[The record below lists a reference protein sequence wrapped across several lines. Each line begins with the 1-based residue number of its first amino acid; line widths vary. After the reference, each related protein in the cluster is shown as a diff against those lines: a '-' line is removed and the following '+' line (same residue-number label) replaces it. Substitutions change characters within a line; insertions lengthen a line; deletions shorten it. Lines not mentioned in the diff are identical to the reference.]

1 MNKNMIHSKKSILM
15 VLSAFVLT
23 ALIGILIL
31 YIRKI
36 APFGDHSIIAID
48 CYHQYAPFLLEM
60 RHRILEGKS
69 LIYSWEAG
77 LGRDLYVQTAYYTM
91 SPLDYL
97 VLLIQPKQICSFVS
111 VLILLKMSLCGASF
125 TWYLNRKYQ
134 RYDVASVIGGF
145 LYAYCGFI
153 ACYYWNFMWL
163 DILALFPVLAWSV
176 EQMVRNRRFLLF
188 TLVLAAMLI
197 INFYLAVVTY
207 IFTFFYYV
215 KCLFEDSRE
224 QTERV
229 ACTLLFLAGTFIAGL
244 CAAFILL
251 PSLLAI
257 RATGASDSQS
267 PTLTVYMS
275 LFQLVAAHFSG
286 ARPSVLS
293 RNEDAPNIYSGV
305 ITLMILPAY
314 FKVGKDSLRV
324 KIGNFLLLLVMI
336 LCCVVEPLD
345 YAVHGFYFTANLPH
359 RFVFIYSFMLL
370 TMAYQVLPAYHEFP
384 RRDII
389 LTALV
394 WGGLLV
400 LTDRVIITHI
410 EDFEPVLSDKEL
422 IANLALLGIYALL
435 LCLYGRSARPIW
447 KRTITGML
455 LAGILV
461 EAGYMFHNGIEITTS
476 RSQYIANMDDTQE
489 AMNWERENTDELFY
503 RSEYSRLSAI
513 NEGSI
518 YHFNGFSTFSSMVPG
533 GTDDLMK
540 SLGVV
545 ASGKTFR
552 YYDPTPLIDAIFDM
566 KYVYSRDNQGIGY
579 SMESRKNFHSIDLWE
594 NTRYLPLGFMVNNNI
609 ENWKTE
615 DSQPFAVQNDFIHRA
630 TDVEGDMFTMVPAAN
645 VNLDHGKFLS
655 TEGTGG
661 FSYKLNDP
669 YDLEDVPVVT
679 VTFDIDQDEYLYL
692 YVSSDNTD
700 SVRYMKS
707 GVVQERDLG
716 AGNETIDV
724 GQVQKGDTV
733 VVQFALDKRGEFET
747 HYKEMG
753 AVEIYAAAYNDK
765 VFDMAF
771 REMRKEPLELT
782 SFSDTDFTG
791 TVTTASDGI
800 LFTSIPWS
808 KGWSVDVDGK
818 KTQTTPIGEDGLI
831 GVKIPEGT
839 HSVHFRYHTQGLKA
853 GIVLS
858 SAGVLFYIFAAV
870 YSARNRKRSRTGKA
884 GFHPHTRARGGA

>member
-1 MNKNMIHSKKSILM
+1 M

-23 ALIGILIL
+23 ALVGILIL

-36 APFGDHSIIAID
+36 APFGDNSIIAID

-77 LGRDLYVQTAYYTM
+77 LGRDLYVQSAYYTM

-111 VLILLKMSLCGASF
+111 ALILLKMSLCGASF
-125 TWYLNRKYQ
+125 TWYLNIQYQ
-134 RYDVASVIGGF
+134 RGDAASVIGGF

-163 DILALFPVLAWSV
+163 DVLALFPILAWSV
-176 EQMVRNRRFLLF
+176 ERLVRDCRFLLF

-197 INFYLAVVTY
+197 FNFYLAVVTY

-215 KCLFEDSRE
+215 KCLFEEPRP
-224 QTERV
+224 QAVRV
-229 ACTLLFLAGTFIAGL
+229 KRTFVFLAGSIIAGF
-244 CAAFILL
+244 CAAFVLL
-251 PSLLAI
+251 PSLIAI

-275 LFQLVAAHFSG
+275 VFQLVAAHFSG

-305 ITLMILPAY
+305 ITLMLLPAY

-324 KIGNFLLLLVMI
+324 KIANFLFLLVMI

-370 TMAYQVLPAYHEFP
+370 TMAYQVLPEYTGF
-384 RRDII
+384 RKRDIVI
-389 LTALV
+389 TAFV
-394 WGGLLV
+394 WGGLLAI
-400 LTDRVIITHI
+400 TDRVIITRI
-410 EDFEPVLSDKEL
+410 EDFEPVLGNKEL

-435 LCLYGRSARPIW
+435 LCLYNMTDQGVRQKIL
-447 KRTITGML
+447 T
-455 LAGILV
+455 GILAACILA
-461 EAGYMFHNGIEITTS
+461 EASYMFHNGMEITTS

-489 AMNWERENTDELFY
+489 AMDWERTHTNELFY
-503 RSEYSRLSAI
+503 RSEYARLSAI

-533 GTDDLMK
+533 GTDNLMK

-552 YYDPTPLIDAIFDM
+552 YYDPTPLVDAIFDV

-579 SMESRKNFHSIDLWE
+579 SMEARKNFHSIALWE
-594 NTRYLPLGFMVNNNI
+594 NTRSLPLGFMVNSGI

-615 DSQPFAVQNDFIHRA
+615 DSQPFAVQNDFIHRT
-630 TDVEGDMFTMVPAAN
+630 TDVHGDMFKMVPAAK
-645 VNLDHGKFLS
+645 VNLDNGKFIS
-655 TEGTGG
+655 TKGTGG

-669 YDLEDVPVVT
+669 YDLKDIPVVT

-753 AVEIYAAAYNDK
+753 NVEIYAAVYNDAVFDSAYNELK
-765 VFDMAF
+765 T
-771 REMRKEPLELT
+771 EPLMLT
-782 SFSDTDFTG
+782 SFSDTEFEG
-791 TVTTASDGI
+791 TVTAASDGI

-808 KGWSVDVDGK
+808 KGWSVNVDGAK
-818 KTQTTPIGEDGLI
+818 AETMSIGGDGLI
-831 GVKIPEGT
+831 GVKIPAGT
-839 HSVHFRYHTQGLKA
+839 HTIHFSYHTPGLAA
-853 GIVLS
+853 GAVLS
-858 SAGVLFYIFAAV
+858 IAGVILYTIAAV
-870 YSARNRKRSRTGKA
+870 YVIQGKEKTSDKDKIGFDQRRNIRG
-884 GFHPHTRARGGA
+884 RAR

>member
-305 ITLMILPAY
+305 ITLNADGTGTIRLQDTVPIRWDGRMLTGEDFAYPYTVSDDTITVDMDGMERSFTKGGEMPQSDIPLATYIAGTYYGNYPAERAVMY
-314 FKVGKDSLRV
+314 VEASQDDTV
-324 KIGNFLLLLVMI
+324 KITVRWGSSAMSA
-336 LCCVVEPLD
+336 VEWTMSGICEEQGDSIVISYQDGMCREVEYHSDGTIASETTQYTQGTGTLTFK
-345 YAVHGFYFTANLPH
+345 GTTAEW
-359 RFVFIYSFMLL
+359 S
-370 TMAYQVLPAYHEFP
+370 TSSEEF
-384 RRDII
+384 DD
-389 LTALV
+389 ALV
-394 WGGLLV
+394 
-400 LTDRVIITHI
+400 
-410 EDFEPVLSDKEL
+410 FE
-422 IANLALLGIYALL
+422 
-435 LCLYGRSARPIW
+435 
-447 KRTITGML
+447 
-455 LAGILV
+455 
-461 EAGYMFHNGIEITTS
+461 
-476 RSQYIANMDDTQE
+476 
-489 AMNWERENTDELFY
+489 
-503 RSEYSRLSAI
+503 
-513 NEGSI
+513 
-518 YHFNGFSTFSSMVPG
+518 
-533 GTDDLMK
+533 
-540 SLGVV
+540 
-545 ASGKTFR
+545 
-552 YYDPTPLIDAIFDM
+552 
-566 KYVYSRDNQGIGY
+566 
-579 SMESRKNFHSIDLWE
+579 
-594 NTRYLPLGFMVNNNI
+594 
-609 ENWKTE
+609 
-615 DSQPFAVQNDFIHRA
+615 
-630 TDVEGDMFTMVPAAN
+630 
-645 VNLDHGKFLS
+645 
-655 TEGTGG
+655 
-661 FSYKLNDP
+661 
-669 YDLEDVPVVT
+669 
-679 VTFDIDQDEYLYL
+679 
-692 YVSSDNTD
+692 
-700 SVRYMKS
+700 
-707 GVVQERDLG
+707 
-716 AGNETIDV
+716 
-724 GQVQKGDTV
+724 
-733 VVQFALDKRGEFET
+733 
-747 HYKEMG
+747 
-753 AVEIYAAAYNDK
+753 YAA
-765 VFDMAF
+765 
-771 REMRKEPLELT
+771 E
-782 SFSDTDFTG
+782 
-791 TVTTASDGI
+791 
-800 LFTSIPWS
+800 
-808 KGWSVDVDGK
+808 
-818 KTQTTPIGEDGLI
+818 
-831 GVKIPEGT
+831 
-839 HSVHFRYHTQGLKA
+839 
-853 GIVLS
+853 
-858 SAGVLFYIFAAV
+858 
-870 YSARNRKRSRTGKA
+870 
-884 GFHPHTRARGGA
+884 